1 MECTDLIGQIDRVE
15 SIQLNSGA
23 KRPLIRILHV
33 VGGMNPGG
41 IETWLI
47 NVLRSI
53 DRSRFQIDFL
63 VHTDQQC
70 FYDEEIRAL
79 GGRVIP
85 CLNLSPWQY
94 SRNFSKILQQE
105 GPYDVVHAHVHHF
118 SGLVLK
124 LAYQAGVPIRIS
136 HSHTSTSGV
145 KLKIARKLYLALMN
159 RWVRLYSTVGLAA
172 SSQAAADLFGSN
184 WQQDPRYQILFCGID
199 ITPFKQNLD
208 RFTIRAELGI
218 EPETLVIGHVGR
230 LEAPKNHQFSIEI
243 AAEVAK
249 QQPNLCLLLVGE
261 GSLRFQLEEQVR
273 ELGLGDRTIFT
284 GGRSDVARL
293 MLGAMDVFVM
303 PSLYEGLGL
312 ALVEAQAA
320 GLPCIVSDVIPSEA
334 DLVGD
339 LICRLPLSTAPAIW
353 AKMILE
359 MQHKSLSPST
369 VLSIVENSNFNLTIS
384 NQKLIKIYQSNGDCL
399 VQEV

>member
-1 MECTDLIGQIDRVE
+1 MLDGMEGTNSIDRLE

-23 KRPLIRILHV
+23 DRKLRILHV
-33 VGGMNPGG
+33 VGGMSTGG

-53 DRSRFQIDFL
+53 DRSRFHIDFL

-85 CLNLSPWQY
+85 CLNLRSNPWQY

-105 GPYDVVHAHVHHF
+105 GPYDIVHAHVHHF

-124 LAYQAGVPIRIS
+124 LAYHAGVPIRIS
-136 HSHTSTSGV
+136 HSHLSTSGV
-145 KLKIARKLYLALMN
+145 RLKIARKLYLVLMN
-159 RWVRLYSTVGLAA
+159 RWIRLYSTVGLAA
-172 SSQAAADLFGSN
+172 SCQAAADLFGCN

-199 ITPFKQNLD
+199 ITPFKENLD

-230 LEAPKNHQFSIEI
+230 LEAQKNHQFLIEI
-243 AAEVAK
+243 AVKVAQ
-249 QQPNLCLLLVGE
+249 QQPNMCLLLVGE

-284 GGRSDVARL
+284 GARSDIPRL

-320 GLPCIVSDVIPSEA
+320 RLPCIVSDVIPSEA

-339 LICRLPLSTAPAIW
+339 LICRLSLSTSPATW

-359 MQHKSLSPST
+359 MKHKSLSQST
-369 VLSIVENSNFNLTIS
+369 VLSIVENSPFNLTVS
-384 NQKLIKIYQSNGDCL
+384 NQNLIKIYQSNDDCL
-399 VQEV
+399 VQ